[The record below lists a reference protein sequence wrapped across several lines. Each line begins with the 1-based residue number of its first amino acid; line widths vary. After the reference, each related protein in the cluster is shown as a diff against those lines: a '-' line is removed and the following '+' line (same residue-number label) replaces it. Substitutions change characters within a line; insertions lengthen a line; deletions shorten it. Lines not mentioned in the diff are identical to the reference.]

1 MAYWLKGGTVL
12 SLFISAAALFMRTLF
27 CIHIYTSA
35 FSFPAFPF
43 AHSACQVTAV
53 HCSCGMPLV
62 VMVVNAVLEKVEK
75 IYRTVVVYMFVINV
89 WIVPVLVGALSIA
102 FPSVCPSVGFLTRN
116 GKTSEDLRLIIVVMR
131 VITWQADAEISQSLT
146 LQFWQKRVSCQGYT
160 VT

>member
-75 IYRTVVVYMFVINV
+75 IYRIMRHTE
-89 WIVPVLVGALSIA
+89 LSL
-102 FPSVCPSVGFLTRN
+102 FTCLLSTCESF
-116 GKTSEDLRLIIVVMR
+116 
-131 VITWQADAEISQSLT
+131 QSWL
-146 LQFWQKRVSCQGYT
+146 GH
-160 VT
+160 